1 MTTILVGDQ
10 SKPKLV
16 LVHGFGGSGALYYK
30 VLKGLAENFYLI
42 VIDLPGMGSSSRPTW
57 RCSDG
62 SEADAFFMD
71 AIERWRINMGN
82 LTDFMVAA
90 HSYGGY
96 IFGTYASLY
105 PQHIRKL
112 LLLSPLGVKQRPEN
126 FSLDRMRFMR
136 GNGPPRWAV
145 AIAKSLWGK
154 VSPFSVLRFRSARKC
169 HEILDNYTQR
179 MQRIEDEQERAV
191 FVEYLF

>member
-1 MTTILVGDQ
+1 MGNCKARLLTPDAIKQAQDQLLAYSGLSQDQYQVLQIFTDEAQENYMTTILVGDQ

-57 RCSDG
+57 RCRDG
-62 SEADAFFMD
+62 SEADTFFMD

-112 LLLSPLGVKQRPEN
+112 LLLSPLGVK
-126 FSLDRMRFMR
+126 
-136 GNGPPRWAV
+136 
-145 AIAKSLWGK
+145 
-154 VSPFSVLRFRSARKC
+154 
-169 HEILDNYTQR
+169 
-179 MQRIEDEQERAV
+179 
-191 FVEYLF
+191 